1 MLLAQ
6 DLNSHLYDEQIAVIS
21 RNDATLID
29 TAIAAAEQEAKGYL
43 SRYDI
48 ETLFAKE
55 DDERDPTLLMYL
67 KDMATWHFITLA
79 NANAD
84 MDFRQARYKDAL
96 TWLKG
101 IQASKIV
108 PFGWPVTTI
117 ENQDTT
123 WLVTSQTRRETNY

>member
-6 DLNSHLYDEQIAVIS
+6 DLNSHLYDEQITVIS

-48 ETLFAKE
+48 AALFAKE

-67 KDMATWHFITLA
+67 KDIATWHFITLA